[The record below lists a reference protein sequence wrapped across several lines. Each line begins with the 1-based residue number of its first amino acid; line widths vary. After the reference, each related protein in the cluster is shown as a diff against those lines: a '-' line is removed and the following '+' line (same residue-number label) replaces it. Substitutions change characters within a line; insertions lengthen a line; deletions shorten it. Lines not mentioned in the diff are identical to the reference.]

1 MANITADGA
10 SVPPMR
16 TPEADSPHPSTP
28 GPGRTRQNAIYRPG
42 ALGIAPAVPSDLDE
56 LERRAR
62 RAMSRRAWAYISGG
76 AGSGA
81 TMRANREAFDRWRVV
96 PRMLHATTERD
107 LRTRVLGTDLPAPLL
122 LAPVGAAGLV
132 ADGADLS
139 IAEGAHASRTPYVF
153 SCQGSSPMEETAQAM
168 AGTPFWYQLYW
179 STDEALVD
187 SMIGRAEA
195 AGAEALVVTLDTT
208 MLGWRTQ
215 DLDLGSLPFARGQ
228 GIAQYTSDP
237 RFMTL
242 VRERLAAAGAKGA
255 ESLGLDP
262 RDPLGLARA
271 AKGGVGTLLSMSRE
285 HPGGTRANLRSAEP
299 RAAVETF
306 LDIYSNPGLSW
317 EHIATLKERTSLPVV
332 LKGVLHED
340 DARLAFDAGVDAII
354 VSNHGGRQVD
364 RSIAALDALVRI
376 RDAVGPE
383 PTVLMDSG
391 IRSGAD
397 VFVALALGADACLL
411 GRPHILGLALD
422 GAAGVSAVIDNVLA
436 ELDLTMGLVGAASIA
451 EISRELLVDA

>member
-1 MANITADGA
+1 M
-10 SVPPMR
+10 
-16 TPEADSPHPSTP
+16 SPHEPAPTVSS
-28 GPGRTRQNAIYRPG
+28 GAGRVRQNAIYRPG
-42 ALGIAPAVPSDLDE
+42 ALGLAPTVPTDAGE

-62 RAMSRRAWAYISGG
+62 RVMSRRAWAYVAGG
-76 AGSGA
+76 AGAGA
-81 TMRANREAFDRWRVV
+81 TVRANREVFDRWQVV

-107 LRTRVLGTDLPAPLL
+107 LSTRVLGTDLEAPVM

-132 ADGADLS
+132 TDDADLR
-139 IAEGAHASRTPYVF
+139 IAEGAHASGVPYVF

-179 STDEALVD
+179 STDEQLVD

-195 AGAEALVVTLDTT
+195 AGAQAIVVTLDTT

-237 RFMTL
+237 RFMAL
-242 VRERLAAAGAKGA
+242 VRERMAAAGDSSGG
-255 ESLGLDP
+255 LGVDLRRPAD
-262 RDPLGLARA
+262 LLRA
-271 AKGGVGTLLSMSRE
+271 AKGGVGTLLSMARE
-285 HPGGTRANLRSAEP
+285 HPGGLRANLRSPEP
-299 RAAVETF
+299 RASVEAF

-317 EHIATLKERTSLPVV
+317 EHIATLTQRTSLPVV

-340 DARLAFDAGVDAII
+340 DARLAFDAGVDAIV

-364 RSIAALDALVRI
+364 RSIGALDALVRI
-376 RDAVGPE
+376 REAIGPE

-397 VFVALALGADACLL
+397 LFVALALGADACLL
-411 GRPHILGLALD
+411 GRPHVYGLALD
-422 GAAGVSAVIDNVLA
+422 GAAGVSAVVDNVLA

-451 EISRELLVDA
+451 DITRELLVTA

>member
-1 MANITADGA
+1 MTTSA
-10 SVPPMR
+10 
-16 TPEADSPHPSTP
+16 PEPHEPSTA
-28 GPGRTRQNAIYRPG
+28 GPGRARQGAIYRPG
-42 ALGIAPAVPSDLDE
+42 ALGIAPTVPAGTDE

-62 RAMSRRAWAYISGG
+62 RAMSRRAWAYVAGG

-81 TMRANREAFDRWRVV
+81 TVRANREAFDRWRVV

-107 LRTRVLGTDLPAPLL
+107 LGTRVLGTDLAAPLL

-132 ADGADLS
+132 TPEADVH
-139 IAEGAHASRTPYVF
+139 IAEGAHASGIPYVF
-153 SCQGSSPMEETAQAM
+153 SCQGSSPMEETARAM

-208 MLGWRTQ
+208 MLGWRTE
-215 DLDLGSLPFARGQ
+215 DLDLGSLPFARGL

-237 RFMTL
+237 RFMAL
-242 VRERLAAAGAKGA
+242 VRERLAAAGTKGA
-255 ESLGLDP
+255 AALGLDP
-262 RDPLGLARA
+262 RRPLGLARA
-271 AKGGVGTLLSMSRE
+271 AKGGAETLLSMSRE
-285 HPGGTRANLRSAEP
+285 HPGDLRGNLASPEP

-317 EHIATLKERTSLPVV
+317 EHIATLRERTSLPVV

-340 DARLAFDAGVDAII
+340 DARRALDAGVDGII

-376 RDAVGPE
+376 REAVGPG
-383 PTVLMDSG
+383 PTLLMDSG
-391 IRSGAD
+391 IRTGAD
-397 VFVALALGADACLL
+397 LFVALALGADACLL
-411 GRPHILGLALD
+411 GRPHIYGLALE
-422 GAAGVSAVIDNVLA
+422 GAVGVSAVIDNVLA
-436 ELDLTMGLVGAASIA
+436 ELDLTMGLVGTASVA
-451 EISRELLVDA
+451 DISRELLVEG